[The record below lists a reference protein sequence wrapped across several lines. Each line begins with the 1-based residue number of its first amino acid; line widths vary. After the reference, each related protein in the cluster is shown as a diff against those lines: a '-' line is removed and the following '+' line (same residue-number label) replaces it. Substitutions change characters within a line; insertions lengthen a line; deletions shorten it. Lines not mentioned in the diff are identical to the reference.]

1 MKQIFKIPLNQLKV
15 LVVDDSTMM
24 LLLCKQLLEN
34 LGIQCETYGDPQDA
48 IDLIEK
54 MPKLHILI
62 TDYNMPVITGTEL
75 IVKAKI
81 THIDVATVLMTGF
94 ANEEVMLSAI
104 RAQVDYFLE
113 KPLEQKDLKKL
124 IERILISVNHRHSH
138 NQLYE
143 QLIRSN
149 NELSEKKKLQQN
161 IFNSV
166 SDVILVTSETG
177 DVLMFNPA
185 ATSLFTQDLQ
195 DINIA
200 MLLVTP
206 ESNRWRDIIVS
217 VVKDGVNIVF
227 ESQPIGHPDKI
238 LSVKISPFQ
247 YNSQPRLTLVIENI
261 SSRFKSRR
269 ALNKDRNNLILDLEK
284 NTQNLIKEKEKA
296 ELANKS
302 KSEFLA
308 NMSHELRTPMHAILS
323 FNRFTIKRISKL
335 SESIDAKEY
344 EKINDFLDRI
354 QVSGTRLLHL
364 LNTLLDLSK
373 LEAGKYEIN
382 PSIQD
387 FNPILVNSLNELESL
402 IVEKNINIIKKIE
415 DFLPQV
421 NFDADSITL
430 VIINLLSNAIKFSEN
445 NSAIEINI
453 TAIDDSILQ
462 FSILNYGIEIP
473 SNEIKS
479 IFESFKQSSN
489 TENGSGGTGLGLSIC
504 KNIIDANNGKIWA
517 EDNLKNSACFTF
529 QISNNHILQR
539 D

>member
-1 MKQIFKIPLNQLKV
+1 MSQNFNIPLNKLIV

-24 LLLCKQLLEN
+24 LMLCKQLLEN
-34 LGIQCETYGDPQDA
+34 LGIQCETYGDPEEA

-54 MPKLHILI
+54 MPDLHILI

-75 IVKAKI
+75 IVKTKI
-81 THIDVATVLMTGF
+81 LHKDVETVLMTGF
-94 ANEEVMLSAI
+94 ANEEVMLRAI

-113 KPLEQKDLKKL
+113 KPLDQDDLNKL
-124 IERILISVNHRHSH
+124 IERILISVNHRHAH

-149 NELSEKKKLQQN
+149 NELSEKKQLQQN

-166 SDVILVTSETG
+166 SDAILVTSETG
-177 DVLMFNPA
+177 DILMFNPA
-185 ATSLFTQDLQ
+185 AKSLLTQKLQ

-206 ESNRWRDIIVS
+206 NSKNWKEIIES
-217 VVKDGVNIVF
+217 VVKDGLSINF
-227 ESQPIGHPDKI
+227 ESQPIGRPGII
-238 LSVKISPFQ
+238 LSVKMSLFQ

-261 SSRFKSRR
+261 SSRFKSRK
-269 ALNKDRNNLILDLEK
+269 ALNADRNKLILDLEK
-284 NTQNLIKEKEKA
+284 NTQNLIEEKEKA

-323 FNRFTIKRISKL
+323 FNQFTIKRISKL
-335 SESIDAKEY
+335 SEKIESAEY
-344 EKINDFLDRI
+344 EKINSFLDRI
-354 QVSGTRLLHL
+354 QTSGTRLLHL

-373 LEAGKYEIN
+373 LEAGKYEIH
-382 PSIQD
+382 PTIQD
-387 FNPILVNSLNELESL
+387 FNPVLLNSLNELESL
-402 IVEKNINIIKKIE
+402 IVEKNINIIKNIE
-415 DFLPQV
+415 PSIPQV

-445 NSAIEINI
+445 NSNIEINI
-453 TAIDDSILQ
+453 TAIDNSILQ

-517 EDNLKNSACFTF
+517 EDNLKNSACFIF
-529 QISNNHILQR
+529 QISNNHILKR